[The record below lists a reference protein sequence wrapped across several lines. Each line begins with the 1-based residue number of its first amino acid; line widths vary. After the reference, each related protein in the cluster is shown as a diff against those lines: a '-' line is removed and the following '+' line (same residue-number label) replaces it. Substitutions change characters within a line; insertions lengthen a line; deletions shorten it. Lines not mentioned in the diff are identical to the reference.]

1 MTQIQFVGTTPHAL
15 AELLH
20 ETVKIQ
26 LEDLKKNFQT
36 KEPTTYLTRHEV
48 AELIQVDKSTIH
60 NLTVRGV
67 LIKYQIGGR
76 VLYKRHEVESAI
88 IKLDK

>member
-67 LIKYQIGGR
+67 LIKYQI
-76 VLYKRHEVESAI
+76 SSS
-88 IKLDK
+88 IKSFIGA